1 MTSPVNAEEI
11 YNLRHAQARNVV
23 ERIFGVLKERYD
35 ILNNPP
41 NFSMDIQIRIP
52 PALAAMH
59 NFILRYDPDDL
70 EVVLQEMDG
79 DDRRHEDPIPA
90 LADGLLATGAITR
103 REETRASAKRDR
115 IATKMWADYQRIVAA
130 RALEQAQMD
139 TD

>member
-1 MTSPVNAEEI
+1 
-11 YNLRHAQARNVV
+11 HAQASNVV

-70 EVVLQEMDG
+70 EVVLQGMDG
-79 DDRRHEDPIPA
+79 DDQRHEDPIPT

-103 REETRASAKRDR
+103 REETRASAKQDR
-115 IATKMWADYQRIVAA
+115 IAMKMWADYQ
-130 RALEQAQMD
+130 
-139 TD
+139 